1 MRSEVETERWRV
13 DEYTYKVKCAFCGKF
28 FEAKLNTATFCSDA
42 HRVNYHRAEK
52 ARVRKMARLE
62 KQLTDV
68 LAMGRIGGK
77 SPEFEALVRMGR
89 RIAATLNS
97 VES

>member
-1 MRSEVETERWRV
+1 MKSLIETERFRADDQTW
-13 DEYTYKVKCAFCGKF
+13 KVKCAFCGNW
-28 FEAKLNTATFCSDA
+28 FEASLSTATFCNDI
-42 HRVNYHRAEK
+42 HRVNYHRAVK
-52 ARVRKMARLE
+52 ARGRKIAALE
-62 KQLTDV
+62 RQLTDV
-68 LAMGRIGGK
+68 LAKGRIGGK